1 MYSANDV
8 AILRASARASATDLL
23 FAAIVL
29 AKMLS
34 YTTVS
39 SACVTAVDV
48 RPAQSCAARADT
60 VTVVS
65 PIFIDAPSH
74 VAVQVQLLM
83 CRLQESLQRD

>member
-1 MYSANDV
+1 MR
-8 AILRASARASATDLL
+8 IPRASARASATDPP

-39 SACVTAVDV
+39 SACVTAVDA

-65 PIFIDAPSH
+65 PIFIVAPSH
-74 VAVQVQLLM
+74 VAVASAVADVSIAGVVTAGL
-83 CRLQESLQRD
+83 EVS